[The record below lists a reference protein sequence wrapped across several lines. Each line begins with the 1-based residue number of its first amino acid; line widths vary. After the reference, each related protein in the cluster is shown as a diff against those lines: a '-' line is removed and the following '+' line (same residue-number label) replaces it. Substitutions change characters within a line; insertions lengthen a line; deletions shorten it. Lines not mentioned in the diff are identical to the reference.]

1 MTRKR
6 YTPTCKVQVI
16 QEFVPGARE
25 RRENAGA
32 SRRRALPSTA
42 EHSIHSTQLITWRSI
57 ALKGL
62 TSLFTRQEKH
72 CNAQGGN
79 AQADYEARAG
89 MGQYLAFYNHEN
101 HKRPH
106 QALQYRTP
114 AQV

>member
-1 MTRKR
+1 VNAEKTQ
-6 YTPTCKVQVI
+6 VQVAA
-16 QEFVPGARE
+16 EHC
-25 RRENAGA
+25 
-32 SRRRALPSTA
+32 RALPSTA